1 MKRTLWTVLSIFS
14 GGVLVLAGAGAGWGL
29 HGVFGG
35 NATTAPARHRGE
47 AEHTIL
53 RELAALK
60 ESGQAYFSVPESD
73 GRILRM
79 LVESIGAKQV
89 VEIGTSTGYS
99 GLWLCLGMRDLEEAG
114 ALITVG
120 VE

>member
-1 MKRTLWTVLSIFS
+1 MFR
-14 GGVLVLAGAGAGWGL
+14 
-29 HGVFGG
+29 G
-35 NATTAPARHRGE
+35 NATSAPARPSSE
-47 AEHTIL
+47 TEQTIL

-60 ESGQAYFSVPESD
+60 ESGQAFFSVPESD
-73 GRILRM
+73 GRFLRM